1 MYNIPGN
8 RLFRLR
14 INQGM
19 LLSRFYNLIVKLN
32 ITFCAVYLCF
42 KETGFITN
50 TGRTTG
56 ENKHFQGQLIK

>member
-1 MYNIPGN
+1 
-8 RLFRLR
+8 
-14 INQGM
+14 M